1 MRTVPVARV
10 VERNAVGGKKPG
22 GRWLESSP
30 LSRRRDVRL
39 LPFTR
44 GK

>member
-22 GRWLESSP
+22 GRWFVSLMSS
-30 LSRRRDVRL
+30 RAQDVQIDERNQI
-39 LPFTR
+39 
-44 GK
+44 